1 MIIDFKKL
9 MSQYDENLVSKLRGF
24 GEEEFLK
31 FWVPDSEKLESL
43 YNLIDALVESQTF
56 KAEVI
61 NLSLNIEEKKDLE
74 KLYNIAI
81 SKIENDILI
90 ININKNKYVD
100 YKKQNKKV
108 VSNKTQIRKT
118 KILSKLN
125 DLNYD
130 ETINEEYK
138 EALSKIKKLNFN
150 IKKDFDEKNYD
161 IYCLE
166 LNKNLKLNYYINQ
179 ENGILDH
186 AFHNSEKID
195 NNSLILDLL
204 CDQIINKNIEEVADH
219 GAIYLEYFLRSKIN
233 KKEQYGIFLP
243 RNSGGIFN
251 IIERNLR
258 SSRDDFYKKRNVNK
272 DNINKE
278 YRVISEEWT
287 NLSFEKQKAKIDDIL
302 EKNIFRRFNINSSDI
317 VLNRVIQGN
326 RLEFIL
332 SDNLNGDFED
342 NKLFKIEEIFKQKID
357 SSIELLSIEEKD
369 SNKLRLTNAPK
380 AV

>member
-1 MIIDFKKL
+1 M
-9 MSQYDENLVSKLRGF
+9 N
-24 GEEEFLK
+24 
-31 FWVPDSEKLESL
+31 
-43 YNLIDALVESQTF
+43 T
-56 KAEVI
+56 
-61 NLSLNIEEKKDLE
+61 EEKKDLE

-150 IKKDFDEKNYD
+150 IKKDFDEKKYD

>member
-61 NLSLNIEEKKDLE
+61 NLSLNTEEKKDLE

-150 IKKDFDEKNYD
+150 IKKDFDEKKYD

>member
-1 MIIDFKKL
+1 M
-9 MSQYDENLVSKLRGF
+9 E
-24 GEEEFLK
+24 
-31 FWVPDSEKLESL
+31 
-43 YNLIDALVESQTF
+43 
-56 KAEVI
+56 
-61 NLSLNIEEKKDLE
+61 
-74 KLYNIAI
+74 
-81 SKIENDILI
+81 
-90 ININKNKYVD
+90 
-100 YKKQNKKV
+100 
-108 VSNKTQIRKT
+108 
-118 KILSKLN
+118 
-125 DLNYD
+125 
-130 ETINEEYK
+130 
-138 EALSKIKKLNFN
+138 
-150 IKKDFDEKNYD
+150 
-161 IYCLE
+161 
-166 LNKNLKLNYYINQ
+166 
-179 ENGILDH
+179 H

-195 NNSLILDLL
+195 NNSIILDLL
-204 CDQIINKNIEEVADH
+204 CDQIKNKHIDEVADH

-258 SSRDDFYKKRNVNK
+258 SSRDDFYKKRNIDKN
-272 DNINKE
+272 NINKE
-278 YRVISEEWT
+278 YRIISEEWT

-332 SDNLNGDFED
+332 SDNLKGDFED